1 MHPPRRRL
9 VLGAGAAIGA
19 TLIGTPARACDFAL
33 PHLRVT
39 HPWTRA
45 TPAKAGS
52 AVLCTRFDEVT
63 EADRLVGLVTPV
75 ATGFEIVGPQGTRA
89 SSLEIPEG
97 RETVLGEEGL
107 RLRLVGLSQ
116 GLMIARAY
124 PLTFVF
130 ERGGELIAALNVD
143 YLPVG

>member
-1 MHPPRRRL
+1 MYLPRRRIL
-9 VLGAGAAIGA
+9 LGAGATIGA
-19 TLIGTPARACDFAL
+19 TLVSAPVRACDFTL

-45 TPAKAGS
+45 TPASAGA

-63 EADRLVGLVTPV
+63 EADRLVGVTTPV
-75 ATGFEIVGPQGTRA
+75 ASGFEMIAANGRRM

-97 RETVLGEEGL
+97 RETVLGEDGT
-107 RLRLVGLSQ
+107 RLRLTGLTQ
-116 GLMIARAY
+116 GLMIARSY
-124 PLTFVF
+124 PLSFVF

>member
-1 MHPPRRRL
+1 MHLPRRRL
-9 VLGAGAAIGA
+9 VLGAGATIGA
-19 TLIGTPARACDFAL
+19 TLFVAPARACDFAL

-45 TPAKAGS
+45 TPARAGA

-63 EADRLVGLVTPV
+63 EADRLVGVTTPV
-75 ATGFEIVGPQGTRA
+75 ASGFEIVAPNGRR
-89 SSLEIPEG
+89 SSTLEIPEG
-97 RETVLGEEGL
+97 RETVLGEDGL
-107 RLRLVGLSQ
+107 RLRLVGLTQ
-116 GLMIARAY
+116 GLMIARTY